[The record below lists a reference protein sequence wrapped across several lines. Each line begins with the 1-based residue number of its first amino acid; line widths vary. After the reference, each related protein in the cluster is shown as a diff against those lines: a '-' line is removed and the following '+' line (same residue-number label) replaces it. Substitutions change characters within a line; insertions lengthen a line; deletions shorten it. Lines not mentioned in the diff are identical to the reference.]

1 MAERTRRGHR
11 HTGDPPGLVSAVLGG
26 ALALALTAATGA
38 GALAVHGHAAA
49 ASATSA
55 VASPPAVR
63 TAGLALAPVEAA
75 PPTAPPPVGTAADA
89 PAAPAQAPTPDRP
102 AARPPG
108 TSLPHTE
115 GGLEVKDGPQRAAEP
130 QPVPPSTTPPAGQA
144 PAELPGALVL
154 AEPLPSPS
162 SALSAAPPALE
173 REHKVSPGETLSGI
187 AQRYGITPD
196 TIVMNNAGVTD
207 RDLLKVGQTLRIPPR
222 DGLLYELRWGETLT
236 GVAQRFGVEVTAIVQ
251 EPANRITAPD
261 LVREGQ
267 VVFIPGVKLHL
278 PPAQALAAGPRPTET
293 EARGAAAVSGPGA
306 AAGRGAGAPTPAPAP
321 ASARPAGSGWL
332 WPITGP
338 LSSYFG
344 PSHPLGIDID
354 LYGRA
359 GAPIVAARAGVVTF
373 AGGNPCCSY
382 GYYVEVDHGD
392 GFRTLYAHLNAPPP
406 VRIGQQVGQGQ
417 VIGYAGTTGYST
429 GVHLHF
435 EIRRNGVPVNPLAYL
450 P

>member
-1 MAERTRRGHR
+1 MLERARRGHR
-11 HTGDPPGLVSAVLGG
+11 HTGAGGSTPLPGVVLGG
-26 ALALALTAATGA
+26 ALAVALTAAVA
-38 GALAVHGHAAA
+38 AMALALHGRTAPAFA
-49 ASATSA
+49 ASSGGAPPRARTTDPTGQSSQFDP
-55 VASPPAVR
+55 SP
-63 TAGLALAPVEAA
+63 LAP
-75 PPTAPPPVGTAADA
+75 PVAADLS
-89 PAAPAQAPTPDRP
+89 PALTQAPTPGPSP
-102 AARPPG
+102 ARGRGVA
-108 TSLPHTE
+108 E
-115 GGLEVKDGPQRAAEP
+115 GRGEGSTDGPRHVAETGP
-130 QPVPPSTTPPAGQA
+130 APPSAALPAGQA
-144 PAELPGALVL
+144 PAEAPGALVL
-154 AEPLPSPS
+154 AEPLPTPS
-162 SALSAAPPALE
+162 SALSAAPPPLE
-173 REHKVSPGETLSGI
+173 REHQVRPGETLTSI

-236 GVAQRFGVEVTAIVQ
+236 GVAERFGVEVTAIVQ

-267 VVFIPGVKLHL
+267 VVFLPGAKLSP
-278 PPAQALAAGPRPTET
+278 PPA
-293 EARGAAAVSGPGA
+293 V
-306 AAGRGAGAPTPAPAP
+306 PAPALTPGPSP
-321 ASARPAGSGWL
+321 ASGRGVSASRAEGVPAPPPAPPAPAAATQGRPAGGGWL
-332 WPITGP
+332 WPITGAI
-338 LSSYFG
+338 SSYFG

-382 GYYVEVDHGD
+382 GYYVEIDHGD

-406 VRIGQQVGQGQ
+406 VRIGQRVGQGQ
-417 VIGYAGTTGYST
+417 VVGYAGTTGYST

-435 EIRRNGVPVNPLAYL
+435 EVRRNGVPVNPLAFL

>member
-1 MAERTRRGHR
+1 MLERARRGHR
-11 HTGDPPGLVSAVLGG
+11 HTGGGGSTPLPGVVLGG
-26 ALALALTAATGA
+26 ALAVALTAAVA
-38 GALAVHGHAAA
+38 AMALALHGRTAPAFAASSGGAPPRARTTDPTGQLSRFDPSPLAPPAAA
-49 ASATSA
+49 AL
-55 VASPPAVR
+55 SP
-63 TAGLALAPVEAA
+63 AL
-75 PPTAPPPVGTAADA
+75 T
-89 PAAPAQAPTPDRP
+89 QAPTPGPSP
-102 AARPPG
+102 ARGRGVA
-108 TSLPHTE
+108 E
-115 GGLEVKDGPQRAAEP
+115 GRGEGSTDGPRHVAEAGP
-130 QPVPPSTTPPAGQA
+130 APPSAALPAGQA
-144 PAELPGALVL
+144 PAEAPGALVL
-154 AEPLPSPS
+154 AEPLPTPS
-162 SALSAAPPALE
+162 SALSAAPPPLE
-173 REHKVSPGETLSGI
+173 REHQVRPGETLTSI

-236 GVAQRFGVEVTAIVQ
+236 GVAERFGVEVTAIVQ

-267 VVFIPGVKLHL
+267 VVFLPGAKLSP
-278 PPAQALAAGPRPTET
+278 PPARPLAADLRPTE
-293 EARGAAAVSGPGA
+293 AGGAAAVSGPGVTP
-306 AAGRGAGAPTPAPAP
+306 GRGAGASAPAP
-321 ASARPAGSGWL
+321 ALAPAQARPAGGGWL

-338 LSSYFG
+338 ISSYFG

-382 GYYVEVDHGD
+382 GYYVEIDHGD

-406 VRIGQQVGQGQ
+406 VRIGQRVGQGQ
-417 VIGYAGTTGYST
+417 VVGYAGTTGYST

-435 EIRRNGVPVNPLAYL
+435 EVRRNGVPVNPLAFL